1 MEITWW
7 QSIILGLTQGL
18 TEFIPV
24 SSSAHLNI
32 VHTIFGQGRALAFDV
47 MLSIGTTAALAWY
60 FRHDWK
66 ALLTNREMA
75 RLRNLVFLGCVPAVI
90 GGVLL
95 RKVQD
100 HPPVSEVWF
109 NALMLIVA
117 GLILLF
123 ADFAGRKVREVES
136 VTLQDSLIVGFAQ
149 ALALFP
155 GVSRSGSTIT
165 AGLFLGM
172 TREAAARFSFLM
184 SLPISLGAVAYE
196 LKKDVLDVGGIS
208 HLGAS
213 VPVVLLGI
221 IASGL
226 SGLWAIGFL
235 LNYLKNRNVAP
246 FVAWR
251 VVVAIA
257 VFFLLSGKPSAAP
270 STAKTAP
277 ASTRAPR

>member
-7 QSIILGLTQGL
+7 QAVVLGLVQGL

-32 VHTIFGQGRALAFDV
+32 AHAAFGQGRELAFDV

-60 FRHDWK
+60 FRRDWK
-66 ALLTNREMA
+66 ELLTNPQQA
-75 RLRNLVFLGCVPAVI
+75 KLRNLVFIGCVPAVVF
-90 GGVLL
+90 GVLIHKL
-95 RKVQD
+95 QD
-100 HPPVSEVWF
+100 EPPISEVWF
-109 NALMLIVA
+109 NATMLIVA
-117 GLILLF
+117 GLILLGS
-123 ADFAGRKVREVES
+123 DIVGRKVREVSS
-136 VTLQDSLIVGFAQ
+136 VTLKDSIIVGVAQ

-155 GVSRSGSTIT
+155 GVSRSGSTMT

-184 SLPISLGAVAYE
+184 SLPISVGAVVYE
-196 LKKDVLDVGGIS
+196 LKKDVIDAGGFS
-208 HLGAS
+208 QLGAS
-213 VPVVLLGI
+213 PTNVLIGIVV
-221 IASGL
+221 SGV
-226 SGLWAIGFL
+226 SGWWAIGFL
-235 LNYLKNRNVAP
+235 LNYLKNRGVAP

-257 VFFLLSGKPSAAP
+257 VLVFLSGKPPERADADKKP
-270 STAKTAP
+270 S

>member
-1 MEITWW
+1 M
-7 QSIILGLTQGL
+7 
-18 TEFIPV
+18 

-32 VHTIFGQGRALAFDV
+32 VHGIFGQPRELAFDV

-66 ALLTNREMA
+66 ALLTQPELA
-75 RLRNLVFLGCVPAVI
+75 KLRNLVFIGCVPAVI
-90 GGVLL
+90 FGVLIH
-95 RKVQD
+95 KFQD
-100 HPPVSEVWF
+100 KPPISEVWF
-109 NALMLIVA
+109 NATMLIVA
-117 GLILLF
+117 GLVLLY
-123 ADFAGRKVREVES
+123 ADFAGRKVRQVES
-136 VTLQDSLIVGFAQ
+136 VTLKDSLIVGTAQ

-184 SLPISLGAVAYE
+184 SLPISLGAVVYE
-196 LKKDVLDVGGIS
+196 MKKDVIDAGGFS

-213 VPVVLLGI
+213 LPVTLLGI
-221 IASGL
+221 VASGL

-235 LNYLKNRNVAP
+235 LNFLKTRSVAP

-251 VVVAIA
+251 VVAALV
-257 VFFLLSGKPSAAP
+257 VFLLLAMGKFPEP
-270 STAKTAP
+270 EAKAKPIKTVP
-277 ASTRAPR
+277 ASTRARR